1 MEIFE
6 QTRDNYLISTDKSLL
21 NVDFIHQFL
30 AGQSYWA
37 TNIPIETVRNSLH
50 LSLCFGVYHAQSQ
63 IGFARVISDFAT
75 IAYLGDV
82 FIDTEYRGRG
92 LSKWLM
98 QCVVEHPHLQGL
110 RRWILGT
117 MDAHN
122 LYTQFGFTPLSK
134 PERWMER
141 FNPNV
146 YSH

>member
-1 MEIFE
+1 
-6 QTRDNYLISTDKSLL
+6 
-21 NVDFIHQFL
+21 
-30 AGQSYWA
+30 
-37 TNIPIETVRNSLH
+37 
-50 LSLCFGVYHAQSQ
+50 
-63 IGFARVISDFAT
+63 
-75 IAYLGDV
+75 
-82 FIDTEYRGRG
+82 
-92 LSKWLM
+92 
-98 QCVVEHPHLQGL
+98 VEHPHLQGL